1 MDFRCHLP
9 WRKKAYDAMFTK
21 ERLAVNGSLDL
32 LTDLNVLNGNWL
44 KVMSSQENDGK
55 IVYFKTSCVQVT
67 DRDNK

>member
-1 MDFRCHLP
+1 
-9 WRKKAYDAMFTK
+9 MFNK